1 LEEFEDLAGRMEAME
16 TSLQDLDVIS
26 VARRVQRLELLLF
39 NMPEVDFSPIDSFI
53 ANILST
59 GLQAEVN
66 ANRLQSTSVLNGSC
80 EFFSLTD
87 ECDAAHDDLCHKAS
101 SLDATA
107 QADLLVLQTKL
118 EEASKKLESFAG
130 ELTMVN
136 TKVEALSPPL
146 DAAVL
151 VQAINSNTD
160 AQVGSFRTQVSTIQE
175 DLDALRT
182 SADDTQ
188 KRISAIEACWELLG
202 SSAATAVNATGA
214 ATRRKKRQDK
224 G

>member
-1 LEEFEDLAGRMEAME
+1 MSA
-16 TSLQDLDVIS
+16 TSW
-26 VARRVQRLELLLF
+26 
-39 NMPEVDFSPIDSFI
+39 
-53 ANILST
+53 
-59 GLQAEVN
+59 
-66 ANRLQSTSVLNGSC
+66 
-80 EFFSLTD
+80 
-87 ECDAAHDDLCHKAS
+87 
-101 SLDATA
+101 
-107 QADLLVLQTKL
+107 
-118 EEASKKLESFAG
+118 KKLERFAG